1 MTNCIEVKGLCRS
14 FDGFALKDVSFTLP
28 GGCIMG
34 LIGENGAG
42 KTTTLK
48 CLLGTIR
55 RDEGTVS
62 LLGCDPW
69 SQPRQAKAEVGV
81 VLDDCF
87 FHDSLRLKDIS
98 AILAPVFPSWDD
110 GLFRDYLDKFQLPEK
125 KTVKEL
131 SRGMKMKL
139 SLAAALAHRPRL
151 LILDEATAG
160 LDPVV
165 RDEILDE
172 FLNFICDEDH
182 AILISSHITNDLE
195 KAADYITYLHQ
206 GRVVLSQPK
215 DELLDRYGRV
225 GCSTGDLAAIE
236 PGDLLRVRRGTFGCE
251 GLTSDRYVFQKKY
264 PGLTVDPAS
273 LEDIMLLIG
282 KGESLCTD

>member
-1 MTNCIEVKGLCRS
+1 
-14 FDGFALKDVSFTLP
+14 
-28 GGCIMG
+28 MG

-55 RDEGTVS
+55 RDGGTVS

-87 FHDSLRLKDIS
+87 FHDSLRLRDIS
-98 AILAPVFPSWDD
+98 AILSHVFPSWDS

-151 LILDEATAG
+151 LILDEATAYC
-160 LDPVV
+160 DPDNEDELQKALSALARGKTVV
-165 RDEILDE
+165 VIAHRLRSIADAD
-172 FLNFICDEDH
+172 
-182 AILISSHITNDLE
+182 AILVIRDGE
-195 KAADYITYLHQ
+195 
-206 GRVVLSQPK
+206 
-215 DELLDRYGRV
+215 
-225 GCSTGDLAAIE
+225 LAAS
-236 PGDLLRVRRGTFGCE
+236 GSHAGLLA
-251 GLTSDRYVFQKKY
+251 
-264 PGLTVDPAS
+264 AS
-273 LEDIMLLIG
+273 PVYRKMWEAFERSENWLAGGAEHD
-282 KGESLCTD
+282 

>member
-1 MTNCIEVKGLCRS
+1 MTNAIEIRGLCKS
-14 FDGFALKDVSFTLP
+14 YGDFSLQNINLTLP
-28 GGCIMG
+28 CGSIMG

-42 KTTTLK
+42 KTTTIK
-48 CLLGTIR
+48 CILNLIR
-55 RDEGTVS
+55 RDAGQIT
-62 LLGCDPW
+62 LLGQDNLGGETL
-69 SQPRQAKAEVGV
+69 AKADIGV
-81 VLDDCF
+81 VLDECY
-87 FHDSLRLKDIS
+87 FHDTLRPRDIDRILSHVFSNWDS
-98 AILAPVFPSWDD
+98 A
-110 GLFRDYLDKFQLPEK
+110 LFDTYLDKFQLPEGK
-125 KTVKEL
+125 YVKEF

-139 SLAAALAHRPRL
+139 SLAAALAHRPKL

-172 FLNFICDEDH
+172 FLAFIQDEDH
-182 AILISSHITNDLE
+182 AILISSHITSDLE

-251 GLTSDRYVFQKKY
+251 GLTSDRDVFQKKY

>member
-1 MTNCIEVKGLCRS
+1 MTNCIEVRGLCKA

-48 CLLGTIR
+48 CLLGLLR
-55 RDEGTVS
+55 RDGGDIS

-69 SQPRQAKAEVGV
+69 DQPRRAKAEVGA

-87 FHDSLRLKDIS
+87 FHDSLRPRDVS
-98 AILAPVFPSWDD
+98 AILAPVFPAWDE
-110 GLFRDYLDKFQLPEK
+110 GLFRDYLDKFQLPWK

-131 SRGMKMKL
+131 SRGMRMKL
-139 SLAAALAHRPRL
+139 SLSAALAHRPRL

-165 RDEILDE
+165 RDDILE
-172 FLNFICDEDH
+172 ELLAFVSDEDH
-182 AILISSHITNDLE
+182 AVLLSSHITGDLE
-195 KAADYITYLHQ
+195 KIADYITYLHQ
-206 GRVVLSQPK
+206 GQVILSAPK
-215 DELLDRYGRV
+215 DDILEQYGQV
-225 GCSTGDLAAIE
+225 GCSAAQLSALE
-236 PGDLLRVRRGTFGCE
+236 PELLTRVRRGEFGCHA
-251 GLTSDRYVFQKKY
+251 LVADRAAFQRVH
-264 PGLTVDPAS
+264 PELSVEPVTLD
-273 LEDIMLLIG
+273 DIMLFVG
-282 KGESLCTD
+282 KGEAV

>member
-1 MTNCIEVKGLCRS
+1 MTNCIEAKGLCKS

-48 CLLGTIR
+48 CLLGLLR
-55 RDEGTVS
+55 RDGGDIS
-62 LLGCDPW
+62 LMDCDPW

-87 FHDSLRLKDIS
+87 FHDSLRPRDVS
-98 AILAPVFPSWDD
+98 AILAPVFHDWDD

-125 KTVKEL
+125 KTVKDL
-131 SRGMKMKL
+131 SRGMKTKL

-165 RDEILDE
+165 RDDILE
-172 FLNFICDEDH
+172 ELMTFVADEDH
-182 AILISSHITNDLE
+182 AVLLSSHITGDLE
-195 KAADYITYLHQ
+195 KIADYITYLHQ
-206 GRVVLSQPK
+206 GQVILSAQK
-215 DELLDRYGRV
+215 DEILEQYGQV
-225 GCSTGDLAAIE
+225 GCSAAQLSVLE
-236 PGDLLRVRRGTFGCE
+236 PELVTRVRRGEFGCHV
-251 GLTSDRYVFQKKY
+251 LISDRMAFRRVH
-264 PGLTVDPAS
+264 PELAIEPVTLD
-273 LEDIMLLIG
+273 DIMLFVG
-282 KGESLCTD
+282 KGEAV

>member
-1 MTNCIEVKGLCRS
+1 MTNCIEVRGLCKS

-48 CLLGTIR
+48 CLLGLLR
-55 RDEGTVS
+55 RDGGDVS
-62 LLGCDPW
+62 LMGCDPW
-69 SQPRQAKAEVGV
+69 DQPRQAKAEVGV

-87 FHDSLRLKDIS
+87 FHDSLRPRDVS
-98 AILAPVFPSWDD
+98 AILAPVFPTWDD

-125 KTVKEL
+125 KAVKEL
-131 SRGMKMKL
+131 SRGMKTKL

-165 RDEILDE
+165 RDDILE
-172 FLNFICDEDH
+172 ELMTFVADEDH
-182 AILISSHITNDLE
+182 AVLLSSHITGDLE
-195 KAADYITYLHQ
+195 KIADYITYLHQ
-206 GRVVLSQPK
+206 GQVILSAQK
-215 DELLDRYGRV
+215 DEILEQYGQV
-225 GCSTGDLAAIE
+225 GCSAAQFSALE
-236 PGDLLRVRRGTFGCE
+236 PELVTRVRRGEFGCHV
-251 GLTSDRYVFQKKY
+251 LVSDRAAFRRAHPELAIEPVT
-264 PGLTVDPAS
+264 LD
-273 LEDIMLLIG
+273 DIMLFVG
-282 KGESLCTD
+282 KGEAV

>member
-1 MTNCIEVKGLCRS
+1 
-14 FDGFALKDVSFTLP
+14 
-28 GGCIMG
+28 MG
-34 LIGENGAG
+34 LIVENGAG
-42 KTTTLK
+42 KTTTIK
-48 CLLGTIR
+48 CILNLIR

-110 GLFRDYLDKFQLPEK
+110 GLFRHYLDKFQLPEK

-165 RDEILDE
+165 RDSILEELLSFVSDE
-172 FLNFICDEDH
+172 EH
-182 AILISSHITNDLE
+182 AVLLSSHITGDLE
-195 KAADYITYLHQ
+195 KIADYITYLHRGQ
-206 GRVVLSQPK
+206 VILSGPK
-215 DELLDRYGRV
+215 DEILERYGQV
-225 GCSTGDLAAIE
+225 GCSAAQLAALE
-236 PGDLLRVRRGTFGCE
+236 PELLTRVRRGEFGCHA
-251 GLTSDRYVFQKKY
+251 LVADRAAFQRVH
-264 PGLTVDPAS
+264 PELSVEPVTLD
-273 LEDIMLLIG
+273 DIMLFVG
-282 KGESLCTD
+282 KGEAA

>member
-1 MTNCIEVKGLCRS
+1 MTNCIEVRGLCKA

-55 RDEGTVS
+55 RDEGTIS

-87 FHDSLRLKDIS
+87 FHDSLRPRDVS
-98 AILAPVFPSWDD
+98 AILAPVFPAWDE
-110 GLFRDYLDKFQLPEK
+110 GLFRDYLDKVQLPWK

-151 LILDEATAG
+151 LI
-160 LDPVV
+160 
-165 RDEILDE
+165 
-172 FLNFICDEDH
+172 
-182 AILISSHITNDLE
+182 
-195 KAADYITYLHQ
+195 
-206 GRVVLSQPK
+206 
-215 DELLDRYGRV
+215 
-225 GCSTGDLAAIE
+225 
-236 PGDLLRVRRGTFGCE
+236 
-251 GLTSDRYVFQKKY
+251 
-264 PGLTVDPAS
+264 
-273 LEDIMLLIG
+273 
-282 KGESLCTD
+282 